1 MCVCVSVCVC
11 VCDLFFIH
19 SFIDEHLVCFQVLAI
34 INSTATNIRVHVSCW
49 IRLFIFSS
57 YMPRG
62 GIAVSYGNS
71 VFSFLKNFHIV
82 LHSACADLHS
92 HQQCRRVPISPHT
105 LQHLFFVEFSKKIFF
120 FFYADHFQS
129 LYLHLLQYCFCFMF
143 WLFGLE
149 ACRIPD
155 PWLGIEPTPL
165 SLEGRLVTTGRLG
178 KFYRPFWWWPF
189 WMVWGDTSS

>member
-1 MCVCVSVCVC
+1 MCVCVCVSVCVC

-120 FFYADHFQS
+120 FMQTIFKVFTCICSNIAS
-129 LYLHLLQYCFCFMF
+129 VSCFGFLA
-143 WLFGLE
+143 WRHVGSQIL
-149 ACRIPD
+149 D
-155 PWLGIEPTPL
+155 
-165 SLEGRLVTTGRLG
+165 
-178 KFYRPFWWWPF
+178 
-189 WMVWGDTSS
+189 